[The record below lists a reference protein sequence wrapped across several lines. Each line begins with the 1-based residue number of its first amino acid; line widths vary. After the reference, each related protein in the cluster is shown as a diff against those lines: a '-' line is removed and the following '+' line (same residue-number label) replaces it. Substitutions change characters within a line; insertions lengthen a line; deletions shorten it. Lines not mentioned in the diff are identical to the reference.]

1 MKNRNVLVD
10 LLLVIVLALCVVIQ
24 VSEIVQ
30 RTEINRLKKQNIK
43 LEIQKLKLEL
53 GE

>member
-1 MKNRNVLVD
+1 MRTKNRVVDFFLVT
-10 LLLVIVLALCVVIQ
+10 VLALCVVFL
-24 VSEIVQ
+24 VTDIVQ
-30 RTEINRLKKQNIK
+30 RTEINQLKKENIK